1 MLSDETWATL
11 GAAGNGDWAACYL
24 VLLNASADP
33 HPPEGTPVSSQH
45 YIQDR
50 YEYIVHNQ
58 DTGAP
63 SYASTFSA
71 DTTAILGI
79 TTIPSWTY
87 LPVPLSFSPENLQ
100 YISMPKIEKKY
111 M

>member
-1 MLSDETWATL
+1 LEKEKKFNVDSVDT
-11 GAAGNGDWAACYL
+11 
-24 VLLNASADP
+24 

-50 YEYIVHNQ
+50 YEYIFNNE

-63 SYASTFSA
+63 KYASTFSA
-71 DTTAILGI
+71 DTTPILGI

-87 LPVPLSFSPENLQ
+87 LPVPLSFSPENAVHLHAQ
-100 YISMPKIEKKY
+100 DRPKY
-111 M
+111 R